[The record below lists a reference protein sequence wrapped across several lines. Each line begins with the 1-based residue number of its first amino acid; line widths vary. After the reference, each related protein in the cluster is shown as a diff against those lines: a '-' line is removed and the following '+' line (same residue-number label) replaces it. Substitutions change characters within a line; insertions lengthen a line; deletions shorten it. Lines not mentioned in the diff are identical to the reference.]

1 MNSAPEPVAE
11 FNSRLSLIQN
21 NVIIYVYKDFGHLT
35 KSLKEES
42 KKVNSLFIFNIKR
55 NSIVLIWLFFKNIK
69 LFKKKN
75 IRGSRAACSLK
86 FQDAA
91 C

>member
-11 FNSRLSLIQN
+11 FNSRDSLIQN

-42 KKVNSLFIFNIKR
+42 KKLTVYLFII
-55 NSIVLIWLFFKNIK
+55 
-69 LFKKKN
+69 
-75 IRGSRAACSLK
+75 
-86 FQDAA
+86 
-91 C
+91 